1 MQEQENKLRDLF
13 LSSFVEDLIR
23 NSYKKENNEPQT
35 TLQQSSN
42 QVQQVQ
48 IQPNQIQISKSNIQ
62 IPQPK
67 IQISKPKQQM
77 IRPQFNKPPQKL
89 PMRSPIT
96 LPQRLPSTILNDKD
110 KTINLGKVNANL
122 SDPSVFSVESP
133 GPGKNLIVNRAGK
146 IQSSSSTLNKEEI
159 DLIMKEVSDKT
170 RIPLISGGVF
180 RAAIKDLVITAVVSD
195 YIGTRFLM
203 QKRTPFQRF

>member
-23 NSYKKENNEPQT
+23 NSYKKEENEAQTAPQQTNNQF
-35 TLQQSSN
+35 
-42 QVQQVQ
+42 QQVQ
-48 IQPNQIQISKSNIQ
+48 IQPSQFQF
-62 IPQPK
+62 PQPK
-67 IQISKPKQQM
+67 IQIS
-77 IRPQFNKPPQKL
+77 RPHQPIIKSQFNKPPQKL
-89 PMRSPIT
+89 PMRSPIS
-96 LPQRLPSTILNDKD
+96 LPQIMSSSTLNDKN
-110 KTINLGKVNANL
+110 KIINLGKINKVL
-122 SDPSVFSVESP
+122 GDPSVFSVESP

-146 IQSSSSTLNKEEI
+146 IQSSSLTLNKEEI
-159 DLIMKEVSDKT
+159 DLIMKEISDKT

-180 RAAIKDLVITAVVSD
+180 RAAIKDLVITAVISD